1 MGLGASPA
9 RRPIRSNL
17 QPKATRAVS
26 LARSRLQPPR
36 GLSGGR
42 VVALLAGPPNSHS
55 RKKARE
61 GVGIPGGCSSACPV
75 VVATTETPRG
85 GEGDREGRERESA
98 RARARGERGK
108 IKQVV
113 KGRLALWTQGS

>member
-26 LARSRLQPPR
+26 LARSRLQPPH

-55 RKKARE
+55 RKKGRE
-61 GVGIPGGCSSACPV
+61 GVGYLVGARRPAQSSS
-75 VVATTETPRG
+75 PRPRLRE
-85 GEGDREGRERESA
+85 GEGDREGRERERESA
-98 RARARGERGK
+98 RAREHGVNG
-108 IKQVV
+108 
-113 KGRLALWTQGS
+113 GR